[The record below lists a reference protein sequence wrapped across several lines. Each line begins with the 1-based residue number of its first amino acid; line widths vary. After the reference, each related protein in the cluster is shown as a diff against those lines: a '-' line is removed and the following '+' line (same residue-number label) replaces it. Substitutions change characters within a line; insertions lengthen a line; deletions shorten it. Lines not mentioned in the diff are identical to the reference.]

1 MDTTRIMTRVALVAM
16 MSLSIS
22 AAYAEGDH
30 NAFDSQSNG
39 VIFSGTA
46 SPKPMARVIVSS
58 PSANDHGTNSNYPL
72 DPKHTVTVSN
82 GGIVM
87 TTGGDTIVQ
96 SAASLPAARTAPAS
110 AFAAMP
116 HLPGG

>member
-1 MDTTRIMTRVALVAM
+1 MDTTCIVARVVLAAM
-16 MSLSIS
+16 LSLSIS

-30 NAFDSQSNG
+30 NAFESQSG
-39 VIFSGTA
+39 PFASQSAPTA
-46 SPKPMARVIVSS
+46 HVIVSS

-72 DPKHTVTVSN
+72 DPKHTVIVSN

>member
-1 MDTTRIMTRVALVAM
+1 MTRVGLAAM
-16 MSLSIS
+16 LGMSIS
-22 AAYAEGDH
+22 VAHAEGDH
-30 NAFDSQSNG
+30 NAFESQG
-39 VIFSGTA
+39 API
-46 SPKPMARVIVSS
+46 ARPILSS

-72 DPKHTVTVSN
+72 DPKHTVIVSG

-87 TTGGDTIVQ
+87 TTGGNTIVQ
-96 SAASLPAARTAPAS
+96 SAASLPASRTAPAS

>member
-1 MDTTRIMTRVALVAM
+1 MHTTRIMTRVALAAM

-30 NAFDSQSNG
+30 NAFDQSG
-39 VIFSGTA
+39 PFARVQGGPF
-46 SPKPMARVIVSS
+46 ARVIVSS
-58 PSANDHGTNSNYPL
+58 PSANDRGTNSNYPL
-72 DPKHTVTVSN
+72 DPKHTVIVSG

-96 SAASLPAARTAPAS
+96 SAASLPASRTPPAS

>member
-1 MDTTRIMTRVALVAM
+1 MDTTRIMTRVALAAM

-22 AAYAEGDH
+22 TAHADGEGDH
-30 NAFDSQSNG
+30 NAFE
-39 VIFSGTA
+39 
-46 SPKPMARVIVSS
+46 SPGAPFARVIVSS
-58 PSANDHGTNSNYPL
+58 PSGNDHGTNSNYPL
-72 DPKHTVTVSN
+72 DPKHTVIVSG

>member
-1 MDTTRIMTRVALVAM
+1 
-16 MSLSIS
+16 
-22 AAYAEGDH
+22 
-30 NAFDSQSNG
+30 
-39 VIFSGTA
+39 
-46 SPKPMARVIVSS
+46 
-58 PSANDHGTNSNYPL
+58 
-72 DPKHTVTVSN
+72 
-82 GGIVM
+82 M